1 MKQIVDCHGLLT
13 DELSG
18 EMKKRA
24 STNIFDLKLEAAL
37 EIIDG
42 TFAPTKVKESQ
53 KRAITELLAFCKDA
67 ARCGVPLRV
76 LLRVADKKSL
86 FLVNAK
92 SVREVCEIRK
102 PSISHF
108 EGNGLIITQK
118 YHIPE
123 EELMLLGIAS
133 RLGKLTLRAQ
143 ERFVYL
149 YEHCFGQREEDEHE

>member
-1 MKQIVDCHGLLT
+1 MKQIVDCHELLT
-13 DELSG
+13 DDLIG
-18 EMKKRA
+18 EIKKRTT
-24 STNIFDLKLEAAL
+24 TNIFDLKLEAAL
-37 EIIDG
+37 EMVDR
-42 TFAPTKVKESQ
+42 TFAPVKVKEAQ
-53 KRAITELLAFCKDA
+53 KQALTELLAFCKSA

-86 FLVNAK
+86 FLVSAK

-108 EGNGLIITQK
+108 EKNGLIITRK
-118 YHIPE
+118 YHVPE

-133 RLGKLTLRAQ
+133 RIGKLTLRAQ